1 MHWVKVRNLKLIHF
15 FQSGS
20 PSIYIIAWPS
30 LIPDV
35 VAHRKPRWW
44 RSNSLIRLWFL
55 YFPHWGGLYIRNVC
69 GNRQFWHFSKL
80 ISWIVYLIFY
90 YQVSRITND
99 FSVYLCGFFIQFI
112 TSVQR
117 YTYVRFLMKNLIR
130 SKEEAEI
137 AKKTHGKALL
147 EQFFSQTP
155 KEFTS
160 NSLHEVSFAGRS
172 STHKFSSW
180 MNAVLQQHD
189 SHFQSEKWDSWE
201 QRCSTVFINYIFC

>member
-1 MHWVKVRNLKLIHF
+1 MRIEWRLRFAINF
-15 FQSGS
+15 
-20 PSIYIIAWPS
+20 IAWPF
-30 LIPDV
+30 LIPNV

-117 YTYVRFLMKNLIR
+117 YTYLRFLMKNLIR
-130 SKEEAEI
+130 SKVG
-137 AKKTHGKALL
+137 KTSKTRSWNCKEKSRKSFTWVVLL
-147 EQFFSQTP
+147 TNTQRFYKQQPTRSVICGPAIHAQIQFVN
-155 KEFTS
+155 E
-160 NSLHEVSFAGRS
+160 
-172 STHKFSSW
+172 
-180 MNAVLQQHD
+180 AVLQQHD
-189 SHFQSEKWDSWE
+189 SHFHSEKWDSLE
-201 QRCSTVFINYIFC
+201 QRCSTIFINNIFC